1 MTPEQIER
9 LRPRLDA
16 FLGELA
22 PHFVTRN
29 ARAHLRTYVEGQ
41 LGPLERKSIEPIA
54 DAAGVSSRNLQEFLS
69 LLTGDEDGVRDEIQ
83 RRVAREHRGEE
94 NIGLVDETS
103 FAKKGTE
110 TACVQRQYCGATGKV
125 DNCVVSVHLGFAS
138 GEFHTLLD
146 STLYVPKESW
156 ADNPRRR
163 KKVGIPKEV
172 VYKPLHEI
180 ALDQIERARM
190 NGVPLDWIVA
200 DERYGEV
207 PEFLET
213 LEGWGFGYVIEVPS
227 GMTGWT
233 QRPPRESAEGDRV
246 ASDAPA
252 PRSIREIVE
261 HSHAVR
267 KAPAVAYRVKDTLKG
282 PEVWEVK
289 EVEFFQHRR
298 GRCSPR
304 LRLLIAINVLDGTRK
319 TFVSN
324 APRSVALETL
334 LRVAFSRWR
343 IERCFEDSKGEVGLD
358 HFEVRRYGSIRR
370 HLTVSMVSHLFLAE
384 EADRLRGKKCGRDGV
399 PGQAGRGHVA
409 EHRRPLARR
418 ATATR

>member
-1 MTPEQIER
+1 M
-9 LRPRLDA
+9 
-16 FLGELA
+16 
-22 PHFVTRN
+22 
-29 ARAHLRTYVEGQ
+29 
-41 LGPLERKSIEPIA
+41 
-54 DAAGVSSRNLQEFLS
+54 
-69 LLTGDEDGVRDEIQ
+69 
-83 RRVAREHRGEE
+83 
-94 NIGLVDETS
+94 
-103 FAKKGTE
+103 
-110 TACVQRQYCGATGKV
+110 
-125 DNCVVSVHLGFAS
+125 HLGFAS

-146 STLYVPKESW
+146 STLYVPKDAW
-156 ADNPRRR
+156 ADNPKRR
-163 KKVGIPKEV
+163 KKVGMPKEV

-213 LEGWGFGYVIEVPS
+213 LEGWGCRYVLEVPS

-233 QRPPRESAEGDRV
+233 TRPALESAEGDRV
-246 ASDAPA
+246 ASDAARPK
-252 PRSIREIVE
+252 SIREIVE

-267 KAPAVAYRVKDTLKG
+267 KAATTAYRVKDTNKG

-289 EVEFFQHRR
+289 EVEFFHHRR
-298 GRCSPR
+298 GRCSPA
-304 LRLLIAINVLDGTRK
+304 LRLLIARNVLDGARK

-324 APRSVALETL
+324 APRSVPLATL

-384 EADRLRGKKCGRDGV
+384 GADRLRGKKSGRDGV
-399 PGQAGRGHVA
+399 PGQARRGHA
-409 EHRRPLARR
+409 LEHRRPLARR
-418 ATATR
+418 TAATR